1 MTERRIDPDDKAAYT
16 WEELAAY
23 YKGKYTKKEIEAYWE
38 ACTPVKK
45 GEKKGEP
52 EPKAKA
58 KTQAKG
64 KAKAEPKAKAK
75 VTRPSLADV
84 KRVLQSCCTPHKDRL
99 WRDAQKF
106 GKSLNSKLAP
116 FKFIP
121 RGGLSS
127 PYVAHVSDVD
137 LIFCDPGSTGN
148 KIISRQ
154 EFLRLYDVAR
164 HTFEGGLV
172 VGMQVCANEEELFDR
187 DLEAHED
194 AADIWDREVSSKL
207 NKSSV
212 SGPDAVILTGSYRWS
227 NFHLPMDISITRGN
241 PRMSQATKCA
251 KFEQNLEDG
260 NFAKAVQRAR
270 SFLKNK
276 DLKWALSSKWN
287 DLGGRLRFLVKQFS
301 LLSRI
306 AGSAGVMDAASVGD
320 YCRATLG
327 LSDADENPD
336 EETCEFLRSWM
347 EAVTVEMQ
355 GAGREVLKEFAQP
368 LTVQMNVDVE
378 KYI

>member
-1 MTERRIDPDDKAAYT
+1 M
-16 WEELAAY
+16 
-23 YKGKYTKKEIEAYWE
+23 
-38 ACTPVKK
+38 KK

-58 KTQAKG
+58 EIQAKG
-64 KAKAEPKAKAK
+64 KVKAEPKAKAEVK
-75 VTRPSLADV
+75 RPSPADV
-84 KRVLQSCCTPHKDRL
+84 KRLLQSCSTPHKDRL
-99 WRDAQKF
+99 WRDAQRF

-127 PYVAHVSDVD
+127 PYVTHVSDVD
-137 LIFCDPGSTGN
+137 LIFSDPGSTGN
-148 KIISRQ
+148 KIISTQ

-172 VGMQVCANEEELFDR
+172 VGMQICANEDELFDR
-187 DLEAHED
+187 DLQAHED
-194 AADIWDREVSSKL
+194 ARDIWERNSAPA
-207 NKSSV
+207 SSV

-241 PRMSQATKCA
+241 PRMSQAQRCA
-251 KFEQNLEDG
+251 KFAQNLEDG

-320 YCRATLG
+320 YCRVTLG
-327 LSDADENPD
+327 MSGAHLFSTNMLQSSADENLD
-336 EETCEFLRSWM
+336 EQTCAFLRSWM
-347 EAVTVEMQ
+347 EAGTAEMQ

-368 LTVQMNVDVE
+368 LTHQMNVDVE
-378 KYI
+378 KYISGAS